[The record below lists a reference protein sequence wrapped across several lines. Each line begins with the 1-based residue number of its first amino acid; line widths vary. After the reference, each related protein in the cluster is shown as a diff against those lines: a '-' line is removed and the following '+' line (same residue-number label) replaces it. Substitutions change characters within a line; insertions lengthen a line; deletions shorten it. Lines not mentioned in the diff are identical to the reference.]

1 MSSLTKERGEVYGH
15 PRVNHARTARL
26 WSVFLENRGGG
37 PLGLRLTP
45 EDVCMMNILQKI
57 ARAQHGVQDVDTV
70 EDIAGYANNI
80 LEIWND

>member
-1 MSSLTKERGEVYGH
+1 
-15 PRVNHARTARL
+15 
-26 WSVFLENRGGG
+26 
-37 PLGLRLTP
+37 
-45 EDVCMMNILQKI
+45 MMNILQKI